1 VNAIAFMDVMMQYL
15 LGFVII
21 ISACSTPIPSGI

>member
-1 VNAIAFMDVMMQYL
+1 VNTIAFMDVMMQYF

-21 ISACSTPIPSGI
+21 ISACNTRIPSGI